1 MNALVSVCH
10 RIWKWNSYHDIKNYN
25 NNYLGYYMYLSTT
38 GSSNL
43 NTNMEHIILLAESQS
58 CYQQGQTI
66 CYFHFTIN

>member
-1 MNALVSVCH
+1 
-10 RIWKWNSYHDIKNYN
+10 
-25 NNYLGYYMYLSTT
+25 MYLSTT

-58 CYQQGQTI
+58 SYQQGQTI